1 MGEGVQLSAQQ
12 LHCLVV
18 VARPGNGDISSDVW
32 LAGLEISLH
41 MYVKIA
47 RDVVRRCYKEGIV
60 EEGRKGGREGV
71 REGGRE

>member
-18 VARPGNGDISSDVW
+18 IARPGNGDVSSYVW

-41 MYVKIA
+41 MYIW
-47 RDVVRRCYKEGIV
+47 
-60 EEGRKGGREGV
+60 
-71 REGGRE
+71 